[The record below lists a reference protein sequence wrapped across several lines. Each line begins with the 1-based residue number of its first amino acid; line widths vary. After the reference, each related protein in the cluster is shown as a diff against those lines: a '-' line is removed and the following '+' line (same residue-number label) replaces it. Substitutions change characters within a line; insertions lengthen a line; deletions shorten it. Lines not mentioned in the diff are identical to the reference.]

1 MSRRTKRRAAAR
13 RQSVSLGPLL
23 IVLGGALAIGLA
35 AILIA
40 SSGQPPIATIGGQA
54 TAPAAIE
61 VNGAPSLQV
70 DRDQVDLGNVRLGE
84 TVSVSFELAN
94 TGDQPLYF
102 TGKPYVEVVEGC

>member
-1 MSRRTKRRAAAR
+1 MSRRTKSRAITHRSSASR
-13 RQSVSLGPLL
+13 GPLL
-23 IVLGGALAIGLA
+23 IVVGGALAIGLA

-40 SSGQPPIATIGGQA
+40 SSGQAA
-54 TAPAAIE
+54 APAAIE
-61 VNGAPSLQV
+61 VRGAPSLQV
-70 DRDQVDLGNVRLGE
+70 DRDKVDLGNVRLGE

>member
-40 SSGQPPIATIGGQA
+40 SSGQA